1 VRVVDKSRTAA
12 GKRLEGHERLA
23 HVVLLFARRLQ
34 QNRARAETTT
44 DMHRVVQAVTRQ
56 KLTARERVVVACL
69 GVASLSLIPAY
80 LLLAPDAR
88 WDEPLLLAV
97 LCALAIVAIFHDVP
111 LPSGYS
117 FDATT
122 ALALIAV
129 ALVGPLP
136 ALAVIFTPIAV
147 SAICGRERLVRAGNL
162 ANLAAYGWY
171 TLVGALFLQALA
183 SDPTAPAA
191 FGWLLV
197 AGLLQLL
204 VNWLIGPAA
213 FGTLWL
219 GHPLRSAVVTLRDG
233 LPAGMVMATLGAVTV
248 ELYPQLGLLALALFA
263 LVAVIPRSALT
274 FVARTRPVALLDP
287 LTATRRYA
295 DAMAIHLGLAREERR
310 ELDAVIRLAHE
321 RDVDGD
327 VTEHLSHA
335 VIDWSEV
342 SCAAGHVTEWWNGA
356 GGPAGLPGMIIPQS
370 ARIAA
375 VARTW
380 AALTADGSPRLG
392 HLDAL
397 AHLEGAAGVRLDPT
411 AVRAARA
418 VVAQERL
425 SPAIPAPEPRLH
437 YLRVP
442 APLRRVLAAGS

>member
-1 VRVVDKSRTAA
+1 MDNAVQA
-12 GKRLEGHERLA
+12 GTR
-23 HVVLLFARRLQ
+23 
-34 QNRARAETTT
+34 
-44 DMHRVVQAVTRQ
+44 HRVS
-56 KLTARERVVVACL
+56 ARERAVLACL
-69 GVASLSLIPAY
+69 GVAALSLVPAY
-80 LLLAPDAR
+80 VLLALEAR

-136 ALAVIFTPIAV
+136 ALTVIFTPIAV
-147 SAICGRERLVRAGNL
+147 NAMCGRERLVRAGNL

-171 TLVGALFLQALA
+171 TLASALLLDAVGAV
-183 SDPTAPAA
+183 PAGPVA
-191 FGWLLV
+191 FGWLLA

-204 VNWLIGPAA
+204 VNWMIGPALY
-213 FGTLWL
+213 GTLWL
-219 GHPLRSAVVTLRDG
+219 GNPLRSAVRTLPDG
-233 LPAGMVMATLGAVTV
+233 LPAGMVMATLGALTV
-248 ELYPQLGLLALALFA
+248 VLYPHLGLLALALFA

-274 FVARTRPVALLDP
+274 YVARTRPVALLDP

-295 DAMAIHLGLAREERR
+295 NAMAVHLRLDRAARR
-310 ELDAVIRLAHE
+310 ELDAVIRLAHA
-321 RDVDGD
+321 RDVCGD
-327 VTEHLSHA
+327 PGEHLGHT
-335 VIDWSEV
+335 VVDWSEV

-356 GGPAGLPGMIIPQS
+356 GGPAGLPGGIIPLS

-380 AALTADGSPRLG
+380 AALTAEGSPRLG
-392 HLDAL
+392 HREAL
-397 AHLEGAAGVRLDPT
+397 AHLESAAGVRLDPRI
-411 AVRAARA
+411 VKAACV

-425 SPAIPAPEPRLH
+425 SPAVPAPEPRMH
-437 YLRVP
+437 HLRVP
-442 APLRRVLAAGS
+442 EPLRRRLAAAA

>member
-1 VRVVDKSRTAA
+1 MDNAVQA
-12 GKRLEGHERLA
+12 GTR
-23 HVVLLFARRLQ
+23 
-34 QNRARAETTT
+34 
-44 DMHRVVQAVTRQ
+44 HRVS
-56 KLTARERVVVACL
+56 ARERAVLACL
-69 GVASLSLIPAY
+69 GVAALSLVPAY
-80 LLLAPDAR
+80 VLLAPEAR

-136 ALAVIFTPIAV
+136 ALTVIFTPIAV
-147 SAICGRERLVRAGNL
+147 NAMCGRERLVRAGNL

-171 TLVGALFLQALA
+171 TLASAVLLDAVGAV
-183 SDPTAPAA
+183 PAGPVA
-191 FGWLLV
+191 FGWLLA

-204 VNWLIGPAA
+204 VNWMIGPALY
-213 FGTLWL
+213 GTLWL
-219 GHPLRSAVVTLRDG
+219 GNPLRSAVRTLPDG
-233 LPAGMVMATLGAVTV
+233 LPAGMVMATLGALTV
-248 ELYPQLGLLALALFA
+248 VLYPHLGLLALALFA

-274 FVARTRPVALLDP
+274 YVARTRPVALLDP

-295 DAMAIHLGLAREERR
+295 NAMAVHLRLDRAARR
-310 ELDAVIRLAHE
+310 ELDAVIRLAHA
-321 RDVDGD
+321 RDVCGD
-327 VTEHLSHA
+327 PGEHLGHT
-335 VIDWSEV
+335 VVDWSEV

-356 GGPAGLPGMIIPQS
+356 GGPAGLPGGIIPLS

-380 AALTADGSPRLG
+380 AALTAEGSPRLG
-392 HLDAL
+392 HREAL
-397 AHLEGAAGVRLDPT
+397 AHLESAAGVRLDPRI
-411 AVRAARA
+411 VKAACV

-425 SPAIPAPEPRLH
+425 SPAVPAPEPRMH
-437 YLRVP
+437 HLRVP
-442 APLRRVLAAGS
+442 EPLRRRLAAAA